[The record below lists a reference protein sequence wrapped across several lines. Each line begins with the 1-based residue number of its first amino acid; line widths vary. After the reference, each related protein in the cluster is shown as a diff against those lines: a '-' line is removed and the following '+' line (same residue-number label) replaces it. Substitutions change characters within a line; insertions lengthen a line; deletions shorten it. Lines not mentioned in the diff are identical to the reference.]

1 MGVWKTTR
9 EPFWNWKI
17 GFRQKKHAAN
27 TLRDCAGRK
36 TSFVHVAKTVEAG
49 SNARADD
56 LQCMPVSG
64 LGDSRHDLSGHTQ
77 AVEDVVSGNLVRHQ
91 SKERFQCYERAAD
104 LGLGELLDCLDLA
117 AQTS

>member
-1 MGVWKTTR
+1 MPRILGA
-9 EPFWNWKI
+9 I
-17 GFRQKKHAAN
+17 A
-27 TLRDCAGRK
+27 LAGRLCLSALPK
-36 TSFVHVAKTVEAG
+36 PWRLAG
-49 SNARADD
+49 NARADD

-64 LGDSRHDLSGHTQ
+64 LGDGRHDLSGHTQ